1 MIDAFGIQLSSRDH
15 IGKESK
21 DFFEFDEIKDAVIN
35 EAIKMVGLSW
45 YTFAM
50 VNYTLLMMPYFT

>member
-1 MIDAFGIQLSSRDH
+1 MIDGFGIQLSSRDR

-21 DFFEFDEIKDAVIN
+21 DFFEFDEIEDAVIN